1 MKLMLIESD
10 NNPNHQEDHRCY
22 YRIPSLFGGVVPQK
36 KRTPAA
42 AWNAVAPLG
51 NVQEAIGERQ
61 PVLIQRI
68 EESGRDFDSDS
79 VHS

>member
-22 YRIPSLFGGVVPQK
+22 YRIPSLFWGVVPQEGNPGDRV
-36 KRTPAA
+36 KRRFKRG
-42 AWNAVAPLG
+42 NA
-51 NVQEAIGERQ
+51 QEAIGERQ